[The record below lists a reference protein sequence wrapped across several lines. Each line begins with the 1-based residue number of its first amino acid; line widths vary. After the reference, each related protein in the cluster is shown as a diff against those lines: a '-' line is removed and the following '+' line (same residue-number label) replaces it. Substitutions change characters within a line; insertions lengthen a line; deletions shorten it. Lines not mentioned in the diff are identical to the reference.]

1 MPLKPA
7 RKDKDTFSWRY
18 LSFIYLSDN
27 NHWDIKKSI
36 SAIVVAEIAGEW
48 FPYDRWIFF
57 FSAIA
62 AITAIVAL
70 IWKPGL
76 IYCNNHPPFLLNCYL
91 YFLQTYRTHSSKLW
105 LLLVLKGTMA
115 FFLELHKG
123 AQHCLNTAYSKF
135 LTSHYCLEL
144 ILSHES
150 WSYWCSTAWWR
161 FGQFNTHFLANSSNA
176 VFLHLGGF

>member
-91 YFLQTYRTHSSKLW
+91 YFLQTYRTHSSKPW
-105 LLLVLKGTMA
+105 LLLLLKGTMA
-115 FFLELHKG
+115 FFFG
-123 AQHCLNTAYSKF
+123 TSQRCTALPK
-135 LTSHYCLEL
+135 YCLLKIPYQSLLPWINL
-144 ILSHES
+144 IS
-150 WSYWCSTAWWR
+150 WK
-161 FGQFNTHFLANSSNA
+161 LKLL
-176 VFLHLGGF
+176 VFYCMVEIWTI